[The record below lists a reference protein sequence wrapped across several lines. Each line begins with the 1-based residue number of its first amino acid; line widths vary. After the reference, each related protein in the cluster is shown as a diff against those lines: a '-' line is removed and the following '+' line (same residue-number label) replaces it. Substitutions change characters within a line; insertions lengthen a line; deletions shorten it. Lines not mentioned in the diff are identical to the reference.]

1 MKALNEKQ
9 LRTFYRIGIAVAVL
23 GVFTA
28 IGGAVLAHFVGLPAT
43 DSVGRELYPSIPRGL
58 PIRTLAQ
65 TISLTGIFML
75 LGGITLAF
83 LYRRQLTWARAA
95 IGAFVFTSMVM
106 LLFGVIPNELLT
118 IAQADLDWSSQRTLF
133 TIPRVLALNNDI
145 SISYAVLKEILV
157 AGMTGNLLIGIP
169 VAMVKWQTY
178 EKNRIESDPVTPI
191 SAFGRPTVKQKR

>member
-1 MKALNEKQ
+1 MKALDEKQ

-106 LLFGVIPNELLT
+106 LLFGVIPNQLLT
-118 IAQADLDWSSQRTLF
+118 IAQTDLDWSSQRTLF

-145 SISYAVLKEILV
+145 SISYEVLKEILV

-178 EKNRIESDPVTPI
+178 EKNRIESGPVTPI
-191 SAFGRPTVKQKR
+191 SAFGRPTVKQER

>member
-1 MKALNEKQ
+1 MKALDEKQ

-106 LLFGVIPNELLT
+106 LLFGVIPNQLLT
-118 IAQADLDWSSQRTLF
+118 IAQTDLDWSSQRTLF

-145 SISYAVLKEILV
+145 SISYEVLKEILV

-191 SAFGRPTVKQKR
+191 SAFGRPTVKQER